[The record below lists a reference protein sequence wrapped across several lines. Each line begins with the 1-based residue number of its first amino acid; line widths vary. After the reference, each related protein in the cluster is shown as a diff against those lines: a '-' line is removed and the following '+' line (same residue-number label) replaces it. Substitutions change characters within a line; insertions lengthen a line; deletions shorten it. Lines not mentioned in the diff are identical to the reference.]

1 MMVITIG
8 KSPDNDYVIDDP
20 QVSRH
25 HARLTRDADGG
36 WLLEDLNSLNGTFVN
51 GAQVL
56 KKRIM
61 PADTIRLGKDRSLD
75 FKELLRSKNDYSEEF
90 NALKKVYED
99 YTREKIKIQSSNQF
113 KTRLFQALPFAFLGI
128 IGLVLN
134 NSVGKGSTLWY
145 AICMVLVICAP
156 VVGVYLGARQSAK
169 IPRQLQ
175 DLTNRFKIDYV
186 CPKCGTFLGD
196 IPWESLKNKKHCPV
210 SSCQAKWTDE

>member
-8 KSPDNDYVIDDP
+8 KSPDNDCVIDDS

-25 HARLTRDADGG
+25 HARLIRDADGY

-51 GAQVL
+51 GVQIL
-56 KKRIM
+56 KKRIT
-61 PADTIRLGKDRSLD
+61 PTDTIRLGKDCQLD
-75 FKELLRSKNDYSEEF
+75 FKKLLKSKNDYSEEF
-90 NALKKVYED
+90 NALKKVYEE
-99 YTREKIKIQSSNQF
+99 YTREKIKIQSANQF
-113 KTRLFQALPFAFLGI
+113 KTRLFQSLPFAFLGVVGI
-128 IGLVLN
+128 VI
-134 NSVGKGSTLWY
+134 NSVGKGSSVWY
-145 AICMVLVICAP
+145 ILCMLLVVCAP

-169 IPRQLQ
+169 IPQQLQ